1 MRKNILILCLSFTL
15 GVVLIVGGCGFQ
27 EEAGLEEQILQV
39 AMGTDI
45 NTWDIDKFP
54 DGDARFV
61 WSQIYETLVRLDTD
75 LNLIPGLAQSW
86 ETTDN
91 GKTWIFKLRENV
103 RFHDGTPFTAGAVVY
118 SYGNRAY
125 VTNTKTL
132 PVVKVEA
139 IDDYTIRFTC
149 SGPVPLPTYLTH
161 IAWPVVSP
169 TSLEDGGRFR
179 QPIGTGPF
187 KYESHS
193 KGQEVTLT
201 RNDNYWGDKIK
212 LDRVVFKIIP
222 EAATRVMAIYS
233 GDVDM
238 GLKIPE
244 SDVSKMGQDANIIV
258 HRKLSTFTDFIQF
271 NCGKTPFEDV
281 NVRKAVAY
289 AIDTE
294 EIVENILSGIGIAA
308 QGRPYSPVM
317 MYSCNDLPLYSR
329 DKRRAASLL
338 AAGGWKDGNG
348 DGILEKDGQPLRV
361 SMLVGQ
367 SWSPRELRIA
377 EACQA
382 QLKEIGMALEIKQLE
397 SAALSSQE
405 REGDFDMIMRTGYF
419 VWGPYPHHVKV
430 HSSNSYTGH
439 YHNELYDQ
447 LVFQA
452 EGELDEEKKQQAYAE
467 VQKLIIAYL
476 PAFYLVHEEKIVAVR
491 DNVHGYVISAEDPW
505 LELRGV
511 WLK

>member
-1 MRKNILILCLSFTL
+1 MGKNILILCLCFTL
-15 GVVLIVGGCGFQ
+15 CAVLVVGGCGLQ
-27 EEAGLEEQILQV
+27 EKAGPEGQILKV
-39 AMGTDI
+39 AIGTDI

-61 WSQIYETLVRLDTD
+61 WSQIYETLVRLDPD
-75 LNLIPGLAQSW
+75 LSLIPGLALSW
-86 ETTDN
+86 ETADN

-103 RFHDGTPFTAGAVVY
+103 RFHDGTPFTAEAVVY

-125 VTNTKTL
+125 VANTKTL
-132 PVVKVEA
+132 PVEKVEA

-169 TSLEDGGRFR
+169 TSLDDGGGFGW
-179 QPIGTGPF
+179 PIGTGPF
-187 KYESHS
+187 KYESYS

-222 EAATRVMAIYS
+222 EATTRVMAIYS

-238 GLKIPE
+238 SLKIPE
-244 SDVSKMGQDANIIV
+244 SDVAKMEKDANITV
-258 HRKLSTFTDFIQF
+258 YRKLSTFTDFIQF
-271 NCGKTPFEDV
+271 NCCKTPFEDV

-317 MYSCNDLPLYSR
+317 MYSSNDLPLYSR
-329 DKRRAASLL
+329 DKGRATSLL
-338 AAGGWKDGNG
+338 AASGWKDENG
-348 DGILEKDGQPLRV
+348 DGVLEKDGEPLRV
-361 SMLVGQ
+361 NMLVGQ

-382 QLKEIGMALEIKQLE
+382 QLKEIGMALEIRQLE
-397 SAALSSQE
+397 PAALSSQE
-405 REGDFDMIMRTGYF
+405 REGGFDMIMRTGYF

-430 HSSNSYTGH
+430 HSSNSYAGH

-447 LVFQA
+447 LILQA
-452 EGELDEEKKQQAYAE
+452 ESETVEGKKQQAYDDI
-467 VQKLIIAYL
+467 QKMIIDDL

-491 DNVHGYVISAEDPW
+491 DKVRGYVITAEDPW
-505 LELRGV
+505 LELKGV
-511 WLK
+511 SLE